1 VEEKLDFRGEDEFS
15 AGQLRVIEGEAEHA
29 VEPVEAGFA
38 PLLIDMHND
47 FGVAVGAKVM
57 IGVFQLCSRPL
68 VVIDFAIV
76 DDE

>member
-1 VEEKLDFRGEDEFS
+1 
-15 AGQLRVIEGEAEHA
+15 
-29 VEPVEAGFA
+29 
-38 PLLIDMHND
+38 MHND